1 MIDIRRFWRGDD
13 ACFAELVQEHGTV
26 VLGVARG
33 FARDG
38 LHEDDLYQLVWAQ
51 VLRKRRSYRGDGPF
65 GAWLYRVAV
74 NVCRSEHRKRNART
88 RAEEVA
94 VTEGREREMAW
105 TPPHPL
111 AGAMRAQMV
120 ERLRSALLELPD
132 RQREAL
138 VLGRLEG
145 RKASDV
151 ARMMGVKPA
160 TVRSLIRHALDRLR
174 STMEVPND

>member
-1 MIDIRRFWRGDD
+1 MIDVRRFWGGDHE
-13 ACFAELVQEHGTV
+13 CFAELMREHGTV

-33 FARDG
+33 FATDG
-38 LHEDDLYQLVWAQ
+38 LHEDDLYQAVWVQ
-51 VLRKRRSYRGDGPF
+51 VLRNRRSYRGDGPF

-74 NVCRSEHRKRNART
+74 NVCRSEHRKRQVRT
-88 RAEEVA
+88 RAEEVV
-94 VTEGREREMAW
+94 VTEGQEREMGW
-105 TPPHPL
+105 MPPDPL
-111 AGAMRAQMV
+111 SEAMRAQMV
-120 ERLRSALLELPD
+120 ERLRSALLELPE

-145 RKASDV
+145 RKAADV

-174 STMEVPND
+174 STLEVPNE